1 MPAQVKWVELGRTVF
16 ELQLV
21 VRSLDISKFV
31 RSFVRLGVL
40 MECCKEFATEIKVL
54 VSAYVVNFVLTY

>member
-1 MPAQVKWVELGRTVF
+1 VQVKWVELGCTVF

-21 VRSLDISKFV
+21 VRSLEIHKFLG
-31 RSFVRLGVL
+31 SFMRFGVL
-40 MECCKEFATEIKVL
+40 MGRCKEFATEIKVL